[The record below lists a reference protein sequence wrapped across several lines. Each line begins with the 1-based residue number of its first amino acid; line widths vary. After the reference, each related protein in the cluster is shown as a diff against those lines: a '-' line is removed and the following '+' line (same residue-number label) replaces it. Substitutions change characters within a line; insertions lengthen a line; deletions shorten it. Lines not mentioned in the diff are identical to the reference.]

1 MDIQVN
7 IYLGEHIYKWRPSPH
22 ETELSRTGSK
32 SPPSSWCCSSSAAG
46 WRVLCLLPRW
56 CDHTPLL
63 LSSTKYLHSTAHLH
77 AKLFSTAFHNDHK
90 YRRAGQGVTLG
101 WDLRNREDRETE
113 SLQTHPDL
121 QGVTCRSCWSEWGLW
136 EGFWQKNVLN
146 PLSHCF
152 TSENKKSSLS
162 FQSFSTFTKNIWFP
176 KHIIKGETY
185 THKALESTFLTSI
198 SMSWIM

>member
-7 IYLGEHIYKWRPSPH
+7 IYLGEHIYKWRPSPQ

-32 SPPSSWCCSSSAAG
+32 SPPSSWRCSSSAAG

-121 QGVTCRSCWSEWGLW
+121 QGVTCSSCWSEWGLW
-136 EGFWQKNVLN
+136 GGILTKKCPKSPESLLHCGKQKKLSILSKLLNV
-146 PLSHCF
+146 
-152 TSENKKSSLS
+152 
-162 FQSFSTFTKNIWFP
+162 
-176 KHIIKGETY
+176 Y
-185 THKALESTFLTSI
+185 
-198 SMSWIM
+198 